1 MLYIFNRNDRV
12 HISWNA
18 TEKRNNRAEDNRSRS
33 LLSRVSVVW
42 RGSAG

>member
-1 MLYIFNRNDRV
+1 MLYVFNRNGRV
-12 HISWNA
+12 HIAWNS
-18 TEKRNNRAEDNRSRS
+18 TERSKTRADDNRSRS

>member
-12 HISWNA
+12 HISWNS
-18 TEKRNNRAEDNRSRS
+18 TEKRSNRAEDNRSRS